1 MVLLRIT
8 RKYVKLKFLR
18 KAIII
23 DCLIETFFVSLCVMF
38 KFILGFSVFVGLVLL
53 IQLVSDHSVKWSY
66 INLLLLDL
74 HGLLRSRGLLLGE
87 ELRCARAGGGYRT
100 HFTCIIILVGGLGE
114 LVHARCLDIEHL
126 RSCFLSS
133 LRCLVIGEHLWV
145 NVR

>member
-8 RKYVKLKFLR
+8 RKHVELKFLR
-18 KAIII
+18 KAIIN
-23 DCLIETFFVSLCVMF
+23 DCLIETFFVSLCVMY
-38 KFILGFSVFVGLVLL
+38 KIILSFSVFVGLVLL
-53 IQLVSDHSVKWSY
+53 IHLVSDHSVKWSY

-74 HGLLRSRGLLLGE
+74 HGLLLSRGLLLGE

-114 LVHARCLDIEHL
+114 LVHAGCLDVEHL

-133 LRCLVIGEHLWV
+133 LRRLVVGEHLWV